1 MTWSNQMTFRDY
13 IELLFQAYLQDKK
26 YLVTLR
32 QKIKTS
38 EFNKE
43 QMYDPAFSDW
53 KGINPINPDTHQSQ
67 RIKFHPNPLN
77 PEDGIYVDED
87 KDHSK
92 FKLGFIKQIIR
103 KQRMAIQIKNIKSI
117 ELINEILK
125 RTSYSNP
132 ISYLED
138 RIKSDYEA
146 VIKNKKLTIK

>member
-1 MTWSNQMTFRDY
+1 MIWSNQMTFRDY

-53 KGINPINPDTHQSQ
+53 KGINPLNPDTHQSQ

-77 PEDGIYVDED
+77 PEDGIYVYED

-103 KQRMAIQIKNIKSI
+103 KQRNG
-117 ELINEILK
+117 N
-125 RTSYSNP
+125 T
-132 ISYLED
+132 
-138 RIKSDYEA
+138 
-146 VIKNKKLTIK
+146 NKKHKEH